1 MYRKDVYENVRRH
14 MKSES
19 SPKDI
24 NMAEIARRLGCDYR
38 TVKKAI
44 ETAREGGDGT
54 RSRPPRPSKLDP
66 YKETV
71 REKLEAGYK
80 VSSIYRFLKDA
91 MGYEGG
97 ETILKSFAKKYRE
110 GMVRKATIRFETVPG
125 LQAQVDWKESMT
137 VRSKDGEPLRFNVF
151 LMVLGYSRAKY
162 MKLTADRSS
171 ETLMDAMLSAFEYF
185 GGVPSEVLF
194 DNMRTVVDRA
204 RSRFGEA
211 EFNAR
216 FAAFAKE
223 CGFAPV
229 ACRAYRPQ
237 TKGKVEALAKLAED
251 IRPYDGEV
259 SGIEELSEAV
269 RSMVDRRNSEPSE
282 ATKAPPA
289 ELLGA
294 ERKYLRQADWKAIR
308 RAFVEIPARRKVGR
322 DCLVSYLGRRYS
334 VEPSLVGRTVDVEVE
349 DGRLAIYFNG
359 KEVASHPFPGKRT
372 NYAPRHYV
380 DAARSGPMKGMP
392 DDAIERIAADNLSV
406 YDMLG

>member
-1 MYRKDVYENVRRH
+1 
-14 MKSES
+14 
-19 SPKDI
+19 
-24 NMAEIARRLGCDYR
+24 
-38 TVKKAI
+38 
-44 ETAREGGDGT
+44 
-54 RSRPPRPSKLDP
+54 
-66 YKETV
+66 
-71 REKLEAGYK
+71 
-80 VSSIYRFLKDA
+80 
-91 MGYEGG
+91 
-97 ETILKSFAKKYRE
+97 
-110 GMVRKATIRFETVPG
+110 
-125 LQAQVDWKESMT
+125 
-137 VRSKDGEPLRFNVF
+137 
-151 LMVLGYSRAKY
+151 
-162 MKLTADRSS
+162 
-171 ETLMDAMLSAFEYF
+171 
-185 GGVPSEVLF
+185 
-194 DNMRTVVDRA
+194 MRTVVDRA

-359 KEVASHPFPGKRT
+359 KEVASRPFPGKRT